1 MTNYEGIVKDVE
13 KQNERGTKKEEWI
26 LYFLTQLVLTTARI
40 LDHLEAE
47 GEEE

>member
-1 MTNYEGIVKDVE
+1 MTNYDAIVADIE
-13 KQNERGTKKEEWI
+13 KQNKIGTTKEEWI

>member
-1 MTNYEGIVKDVE
+1 MTNYDAIVADIE
-13 KQNERGTKKEEWI
+13 KQNKIGTTKEEWI
-26 LYFLTQLVLTTARI
+26 LYLLTQLVLTTARI